1 MPVDDLRDQLSRDH
15 FSRDQLSIET
25 PEQVSLHFEVAGL
38 GSRFLAI
45 VADSL
50 LQFACYVLLV
60 ITVVLVAYSAP
71 ASVRDAQ
78 ALTPTAEKWLI
89 AGFILFNFVLY
100 WGYFTLFEVFWRGQT
115 PGKRWLKIR
124 VIKDSGRQITFFE
137 ALARN
142 LVRTIDMLP
151 SIYLVGAV
159 TMMCNR
165 QHKRLG
171 DLVAGTLVV
180 HERGQQRAQW
190 SSGTR
195 TITAGLYQPPEPEK
209 RQRPAGVQLPA
220 DMISKLSTE
229 DLIMIETFFAR
240 ALDLELETR
249 ASIAAKMLHR
259 LSQKMG
265 TPVPEGKRAETVLEA
280 IAYEMRSQGGLH

>member
-1 MPVDDLRDQLSRDH
+1 MSVDDLRDQLN
-15 FSRDQLSIET
+15 RDQLNIET
-25 PEQVSLHFEVAGL
+25 PEQVSLRFEIAGL

-45 VADSL
+45 LADSL
-50 LQFACYVLLV
+50 LQLSCYVVLV
-60 ITVVLVAYSAP
+60 ITVVLVAYSVP
-71 ASVRDAQ
+71 ASAQ
-78 ALTPTAEKWLI
+78 GSRALNHTAEKWLI
-89 AGFILFNFVLY
+89 AGFILLNFVLY
-100 WGYFTLFEVFWRGQT
+100 WGYFTLFETFWRGQT

-124 VIKDSGRQITFFE
+124 VIKDSGRQVTFFE
-137 ALARN
+137 GLARN
-142 LVRTIDMLP
+142 LVRVIDLLP

-180 HERGQQRAQW
+180 HERSQERVQW

-209 RQRPAGVQLPA
+209 RQRPAGVPLPA
-220 DMISKLSTE
+220 DMIARLSTE
-229 DLIMIETFFAR
+229 DLVVIETFFAR

-249 ASIAAKMLHR
+249 ASIAARILQR
-259 LSQKMG
+259 LCQKMA
-265 TPVPEGKRAETVLEA
+265 TAVPEGISAETVLEA
-280 IAYEMRSQGGLH
+280 VAYEMRSQGGLH